1 MQVIIQHWMGKWN
14 VSRLYKKIQQK
25 IIWID
30 FENPPIGLN
39 TRLQYTQMYDKIQN
53 FQKSWTLIK

>member
-1 MQVIIQHWMGKWN
+1 MGKWN